1 MPWSDIHLGAHKVH
15 MWASGGTGNIDLLT
29 SDVNLT
35 GWGSKSVVGQVSNSA
50 FYPATSEGVYA
61 PSRDSYLP
69 TVAGVADNGNVYVEY
84 SGGAAGKR
92 IVSTIFTYNIG

>member
-1 MPWSDIHLGAHKVH
+1 MPWRDIHLGANKVH

-29 SDVNLT
+29 TDINLT
-35 GWGSKSVVGQVSNSA
+35 GWGSKAVIGQVNNHA
-50 FYPATSEGVYA
+50 FYPSSSESVYA

-69 TVAGVADNGNVYVEY
+69 TVAGVADNGNVYIEY
-84 SGGAAGKR
+84 AGGAAGKR